1 MATPTKK
8 SPLARMKEQFKD
20 KETLVDRILGLLES
34 GDEPKEQLK
43 TKLLAA
49 SNKKLLRLL
58 GAASE
63 IKSKYGGTQGLAEAA
78 AKAAGKA
85 KDRDYVARLVGLAKR
100 TPSRV
105 LDLLT
110 AVEKRGKS
118 ASA

>member
-1 MATPTKK
+1 MATPAKK

-20 KETLVDRILGLLES
+20 KETLVDRILGVLET
-34 GDEPKEQLK
+34 GDEPKEPLK

-49 SNKKLLRLL
+49 SNRKLLRLL

-63 IKSKYGGTQGLAEAA
+63 IKSKYGGVAQLAEAV

-85 KDRDYVARLVGLAKR
+85 KDADYVARLTTLARR

-105 LDLLT
+105 LDLVA